1 MVSNEIEIKNNMKSI
16 AILLTWSY
24 NKDSRA
30 QRIAKTLSKYY
41 IIDIYTINNKINDGE
56 IIDNNI
62 SIINLPYQE
71 SRNIL
76 DRFYLP
82 FYSKTICLSNYMKKV
97 NIKYD
102 IIYCHDLPSLIVG
115 AKLKDVNK
123 GKLVYDIHDLFIE
136 TINQGFSSLG
146 NSLKSKL
153 KTFFLINLFKF
164 FIYRNEKKY
173 IKKSDLTY
181 SVNESISDYI
191 TKLYDVNCFTIQNYP
206 ELKPNLF
213 DKKLRKHFNLPD
225 QRKVVLYHGNIGDGR
240 HLENIVKSAYYF
252 SDEISLVIIGNG
264 YLLNNLKKISNPSN
278 TYFLDYVPYNDLF
291 NFISDVDL
299 GLVLL
304 EHINYSKKHA
314 SANKFFECMA
324 CGIPVIASKSP
335 ELVRIFNKIDVGFLI
350 EEINPK
356 NIALKINEVIFNSEV
371 LRNKGNKGRKLYETE
386 LNWSCEEEK
395 LISLFKNL

>member
-1 MVSNEIEIKNNMKSI
+1 MVLNEIPIKNNMKRI

-30 QRIAKTLSKYY
+30 QRIAKTLSKHY
-41 IIDIYTINNKINDGE
+41 IIDIYTINNKINEGE
-56 IIDNNI
+56 IIDDNI

-82 FYSKTICLSNYMKKV
+82 FYSKTVCLSNYMKKV
-97 NIKYD
+97 TVKYD

-191 TKLYDVNCFTIQNYP
+191 TKLYAVNCFTIQNYP
-206 ELKPNLF
+206 ELKTNLF
-213 DKKLRKHFNLPD
+213 DKKLRKYFNLTKES
-225 QRKVVLYHGNIGDGR
+225 KVVLYHGNIGDGR

-264 YLLNNLKKISNPSN
+264 YLLNKLKKISNSSN
-278 TYFLDYVPYNDLF
+278 TYFLDHVPYNDLF

-335 ELVRIFNKIDVGFLI
+335 ELIRIFNKMDVGFLI

-356 NIALKINEVIFNSEV
+356 KIALKINEVIFNSEV
-371 LRNKGNKGRKLYETE
+371 LRNKGNNGRKLYETE
-386 LNWSCEEEK
+386 LNWNCEEDK
-395 LISLFKNL
+395 LITLFKNL